1 MMEERVDK
9 WCPNHHSPCGITMVE
24 SNWQRFF
31 IGVSIPNVTQVKP
44 TDNVLWF
51 FLQMAETIIMIT
63 LFKIMDKWMWWRT
76 LWLPNFKGRLRAR
89 VVNQASVVSV
99 RWDIVSKLEDIPLKP
114 SSWSYPLRLPLIFFL
129 SFFYILFSPCNGDE
143 KFHVIQTYHCL
154 QNFNIIFISL
164 FCANSCFNVS

>member
-89 VVNQASVVSV
+89 VVNQHGLQDQHRQKATCHCTLGHYLDTRGSSPEA
-99 RWDIVSKLEDIPLKP
+99 LLLFLFFPFIPI
-114 SSWSYPLRLPLIFFL
+114 YL
-129 SFFYILFSPCNGDE
+129 SFFCHFC
-143 KFHVIQTYHCL
+143 TYTL
-154 QNFNIIFISL
+154 T
-164 FCANSCFNVS
+164 